1 MRYSKLANGR
11 ERNTYSIPGTGISY
25 VEDSSSGQK
34 QKKQSYESQHS
45 NGIIEEKVSNTDFE
59 DNSNYDAFIDK
70 INEFK

>member
-1 MRYSKLANGR
+1 MEENETPILSQEQGFRMLKIVHLDKSK
-11 ERNTYSIPGTGISY
+11 
-25 VEDSSSGQK
+25 
-34 QKKQSYESQHS
+34 KKQSYESQHS